1 MQIAPE
7 TIACRTAE
15 LIYNRQENH
24 ARPVTGNRGERER
37 ARGPSGN
44 LRASSGV
51 DRPRTALPEPVCH
64 RPVQGAYHQNSVIIT
79 SIMTTSL
86 DELKIDRSRDG
97 RSWLA
102 RGAWLLLSLAVL
114 GGSAAAGWRW
124 WEEASIPVVRTA
136 TVRQTVPT
144 DGQPTVLNA
153 SGYVTARLQSTVS
166 SKVTGRIV
174 EVLVEEGM
182 AVAEGQVLA
191 RLDDT
196 TERSF
201 LALAEA
207 QLGAA
212 RGAQAELEV
221 RYAEAQ
227 LDLDRQR
234 RLLAQRLI
242 GQADLDAAQAEADS
256 LAARIAN
263 QREQVVVAERE
274 IDVRR
279 TALEDTVIRAPFSG
293 VAISKDAQPGEM
305 ISPVSAGGGFT
316 RTGVCTIVDMT
327 SLEIEVD
334 VNESYINRVSP
345 NQRVVATLDAYP
357 DWEIPASVITTIPAA
372 DRQRATVLVR
382 IAFDELGDPRILPD
396 MGVNVAFL
404 EAGPPPEAAVADA
417 EPRLW
422 IPSAALRADGGTQVV
437 FVARGEAVERRAVT
451 IGLEDGGDV
460 EVLAGLSAGER
471 VVIEGPAE
479 LADGDRFAEG

>member
-1 MQIAPE
+1 MA
-7 TIACRTAE
+7 A
-15 LIYNRQENH
+15 
-24 ARPVTGNRGERER
+24 
-37 ARGPSGN
+37 
-44 LRASSGV
+44 
-51 DRPRTALPEPVCH
+51 
-64 RPVQGAYHQNSVIIT
+64 
-79 SIMTTSL
+79 SL
-86 DELKIDRSRDG
+86 DELKIDRSRGG
-97 RSWLA
+97 RSWVARIAGLLVILA
-102 RGAWLLLSLAVL
+102 IA
-114 GGSAAAGWRW
+114 GGGGLAGWRW
-124 WEEASIPVVRTA
+124 WEEARIPVVRTA
-136 TVRQTVPT
+136 AVRQTVAA

-166 SKVTGRIV
+166 SKVTGRII

-182 AVAEGQVLA
+182 AVSEGQVLA

-196 TERSF
+196 TERSY

-212 RGAQAELEV
+212 RGALAELEV
-221 RYAEAQ
+221 RQVEAR

-234 RLLAQRLI
+234 RLLEQRLI

-256 LAARIAN
+256 LRARIAN

-316 RTGVCTIVDMT
+316 RTGVCTIVDMS

-334 VNESYINRVSP
+334 VNESYINRVSSA
-345 NQRVVATLDAYP
+345 QRVVANLDAYP
-357 DWEIPASVITTIPAA
+357 EWDIPGSVITTIPAA

-404 EAGPPPEAAVADA
+404 EPGQAAESVAA
-417 EPRLW
+417 APRVW
-422 IPSAALRADGGTQVV
+422 MPSAAVRRDGEQAMVLVTQ
-437 FVARGEAVERRAVT
+437 GETVERRAVSL
-451 IGLEDGGDV
+451 GVENGAEV
-460 EVLAGLSAGER
+460 EVLAGVAPGAR
-471 VVIEGPAE
+471 VVVAGPAD
-479 LADGDRFAEG
+479 LTGGARVMVAAEP

>member
-1 MQIAPE
+1 MA
-7 TIACRTAE
+7 A
-15 LIYNRQENH
+15 
-24 ARPVTGNRGERER
+24 
-37 ARGPSGN
+37 
-44 LRASSGV
+44 
-51 DRPRTALPEPVCH
+51 
-64 RPVQGAYHQNSVIIT
+64 
-79 SIMTTSL
+79 SL
-86 DELKIDRSRDG
+86 DELKIDRSGGGPSRVA
-97 RSWLA
+97 RSVWFLA
-102 RGAWLLLSLAVL
+102 LLVIL
-114 GGSAAAGWRW
+114 GGGGAAGWRW
-124 WEEASIPVVRTA
+124 WEEARIPVVRTA
-136 TVRQTVPT
+136 AVRQTVPA

-182 AVAEGQVLA
+182 AVTEGQVLA

-196 TERSF
+196 TERSY

-207 QLGAA
+207 QLGAQ
-212 RGAQAELEV
+212 RGALAELEV

-234 RLLAQRLI
+234 RLLDQRLV
-242 GQADLDAAQAEADS
+242 GQADLDTAQAEADS
-256 LAARIAN
+256 LRARIAN

-316 RTGVCTIVDMT
+316 RTGVCTIVDMS

-345 NQRVVATLDAYP
+345 EQRVVATLDAYP

-404 EAGPPPEAAVADA
+404 EAGPPPEEAVADA
-417 EPRLW
+417 APRLW
-422 IPSAALRADGGTQVV
+422 IPSAALRRDGGAEVV
-437 FVARGEAVERRAVT
+437 FVARGDTVERRAVT
-451 IGLEDGGDV
+451 TGLEDGGDV
-460 EVLAGLSAGER
+460 EVLAGVSAGER
-471 VVIEGPAE
+471 VVVEGPPA
-479 LADGDRFAEG
+479 LADGDRVVTD

>member
-1 MQIAPE
+1 MA
-7 TIACRTAE
+7 A
-15 LIYNRQENH
+15 
-24 ARPVTGNRGERER
+24 
-37 ARGPSGN
+37 
-44 LRASSGV
+44 
-51 DRPRTALPEPVCH
+51 
-64 RPVQGAYHQNSVIIT
+64 
-79 SIMTTSL
+79 SL

-97 RSWLA
+97 RPRVA
-102 RGAWLLLSLAVL
+102 RIVSLVL
-114 GGSAAAGWRW
+114 GLVVLGTGGAAGWRW
-124 WEEASIPVVRTA
+124 FEEARVPVVRTA
-136 TVRQTVPT
+136 PVRRTVPA

-182 AVAEGQVLA
+182 AVRRGQILA

-196 TERSF
+196 TERSY
-201 LALAEA
+201 LALADA

-212 RGAQAELEV
+212 RGALAELEV
-221 RYAEAQ
+221 RYTEAR

-234 RLLAQRLI
+234 RLLDQRLI

-256 LAARIAN
+256 LRARIAN
-263 QREQVVVAERE
+263 QRERVVVAERE

-316 RTGVCTIVDMT
+316 RTGVCTIVDMS

-345 NQRVVATLDAYP
+345 AQRVVATLDAYP
-357 DWEIPASVITTIPAA
+357 DWQIPARVITTIPAA

-404 EAGPPPEAAVADA
+404 EAGPPPETAVAA
-417 EPRLW
+417 APPRLW
-422 IPSAALRADGGTQVV
+422 IPAAAVRGDGGTQVV
-437 FVARGEAVERRAVT
+437 FVARGETVERRAVT
-451 IGLEDGGDV
+451 TGLEDGGDV
-460 EVLAGLSAGER
+460 EVLAGVAAGER
-471 VVIEGPAE
+471 VVIEGPPD
-479 LADGDRFAEG
+479 LSDGDRVAAQ

>member
-1 MQIAPE
+1 MA
-7 TIACRTAE
+7 A
-15 LIYNRQENH
+15 
-24 ARPVTGNRGERER
+24 
-37 ARGPSGN
+37 
-44 LRASSGV
+44 
-51 DRPRTALPEPVCH
+51 
-64 RPVQGAYHQNSVIIT
+64 
-79 SIMTTSL
+79 SL

-102 RGAWLLLSLAVL
+102 RIAWLLLLLAIAGA
-114 GGSAAAGWRW
+114 GGVAGWRW
-124 WEEASIPVVRTA
+124 WQEARIPVVRTA
-136 TVRQTVPT
+136 AVRQTVPA

-166 SKVTGRIV
+166 SKITGRIL

-182 AVAEGQVLA
+182 AVSEGQVLA

-196 TERSF
+196 TERSY

-221 RYAEAQ
+221 RYEEAR

-234 RLLAQRLI
+234 RLLEQRLI

-256 LAARIAN
+256 LRARIAN

-316 RTGVCTIVDMT
+316 RTGVCTIVDMS

-345 NQRVVATLDAYP
+345 AQRVVANLDAYP
-357 DWEIPASVITTIPAA
+357 DWEIPASVITTIPTA

-404 EAGPPPEAAVADA
+404 EAGPPPEEAVVEA

-422 IPSAALRADGGTQVV
+422 IPSAALRSDGGAQVV
-437 FVARGEAVERRAVT
+437 FVARGDTVERRAVT
-451 IGLEDGGDV
+451 TGLEDGGDV
-460 EVLAGLSAGER
+460 EVLAGVAAGEQ
-471 VVIEGPAE
+471 VVVEGPPE
-479 LADGDRFAEG
+479 LADGDRVTAG

>member
-1 MQIAPE
+1 MAWIA
-7 TIACRTAE
+7 
-15 LIYNRQENH
+15 
-24 ARPVTGNRGERER
+24 
-37 ARGPSGN
+37 
-44 LRASSGV
+44 
-51 DRPRTALPEPVCH
+51 
-64 RPVQGAYHQNSVIIT
+64 
-79 SIMTTSL
+79 
-86 DELKIDRSRDG
+86 
-97 RSWLA
+97 WLA
-102 RGAWLLLSLAVL
+102 AGLVVL
-114 GGSAAAGWRW
+114 GGGAAGWRW
-124 WEEASIPVVRTA
+124 WEEARIPAVRTA
-136 TVRQTVPT
+136 AVRQAAPA

-182 AVAEGQVLA
+182 AVRRGQVLA

-196 TERSF
+196 TERSY

-207 QLGAA
+207 QLGAR
-212 RGAQAELEV
+212 RGALAELEV
-221 RYAEAQ
+221 RHEEAR

-256 LAARIAN
+256 LGARIAN
-263 QREQVVVAERE
+263 QREQIVVAERE

-279 TALEDTVIRAPFSG
+279 TALEDTVIRAPFGG

-316 RTGVCTIVDMT
+316 RTGVCTIVDMS

-345 NQRVVATLDAYP
+345 GQRVVATLDAYP
-357 DWEIPASVITTIPAA
+357 DWEIPARVITTIPAA

-382 IAFDELGDPRILPD
+382 ISFDELGDPRILPD

-404 EAGPPPEAAVADA
+404 EAGPPPEETAADA
-417 EPRLW
+417 APRLW
-422 IPSAALRADGGTQVV
+422 IPAAALRSDSGARVV
-437 FVARGEAVERRAVT
+437 FVARGGAVERRAVT
-451 IGLEDGGDV
+451 TGVEDGGDV

-471 VVIEGPAE
+471 VVIEGPPE
-479 LADGDRFAEG
+479 LADGDRVADG

>member
-1 MQIAPE
+1 MA
-7 TIACRTAE
+7 A
-15 LIYNRQENH
+15 
-24 ARPVTGNRGERER
+24 
-37 ARGPSGN
+37 
-44 LRASSGV
+44 
-51 DRPRTALPEPVCH
+51 
-64 RPVQGAYHQNSVIIT
+64 
-79 SIMTTSL
+79 SL
-86 DELKIDRSRDG
+86 DELKIDRSRNG
-97 RSWLA
+97 RSWVGRVVWPLLA
-102 RGAWLLLSLAVL
+102 LVVAGT
-114 GGSAAAGWRW
+114 GGLAGWRW
-124 WEEASIPVVRTA
+124 WEEARIPVVSTA
-136 TVRQTVPT
+136 LVRQTVSA

-174 EVLVEEGM
+174 DVLVEEGM
-182 AVAEGQVLA
+182 VVAEGQVLA

-196 TERSF
+196 TERSY

-221 RYAEAQ
+221 RYEEAR
-227 LDLDRQR
+227 LDLGRQR
-234 RLLAQRLI
+234 RLLEQRLI

-256 LAARIAN
+256 LRARIAN

-316 RTGVCTIVDMT
+316 RTGVCTIVDMS

-345 NQRVVATLDAYP
+345 AQRVLATLDAYP
-357 DWEIPASVITTIPAA
+357 DWAIPASVITTIPAA

-382 IAFDELGDPRILPD
+382 IAFDELGDSRILPD

-404 EAGPPPEAAVADA
+404 EAGPPPEEAVADA
-417 EPRLW
+417 PPRLW
-422 IPSAALRADGGTQVV
+422 MPAAALRSDGGTPVV
-437 FVARGEAVERRAVT
+437 FVARGETVERRAVT
-451 IGLEDGGDV
+451 TGLEDGGDV
-460 EVLAGLSAGER
+460 EVLAGVTAGER
-471 VVIEGPAE
+471 VVIESPTA
-479 LADGDRFAEG
+479 LADGDRVVAD

>member
-1 MQIAPE
+1 MA
-7 TIACRTAE
+7 A
-15 LIYNRQENH
+15 
-24 ARPVTGNRGERER
+24 
-37 ARGPSGN
+37 
-44 LRASSGV
+44 
-51 DRPRTALPEPVCH
+51 
-64 RPVQGAYHQNSVIIT
+64 
-79 SIMTTSL
+79 SL

-102 RGAWLLLSLAVL
+102 RIAWLLLLLAIAGA
-114 GGSAAAGWRW
+114 GGVAGWRW
-124 WEEASIPVVRTA
+124 WQEARIPVVRTA
-136 TVRQTVPT
+136 AVRQTVPA

-166 SKVTGRIV
+166 SKVTGRII

-182 AVAEGQVLA
+182 AVSEGQVLA

-196 TERSF
+196 TERSY

-221 RYAEAQ
+221 RYEEAR

-234 RLLAQRLI
+234 RLLEQRLI

-256 LAARIAN
+256 LRARIAN

-305 ISPVSAGGGFT
+305 ISPVGAGGGFT
-316 RTGVCTIVDMT
+316 RTGVCTIVDMS

-345 NQRVVATLDAYP
+345 AQRVVANLDAYP
-357 DWEIPASVITTIPAA
+357 DWEIPASVITTIPTA

-404 EAGPPPEAAVADA
+404 EAGPPPEEAVVEA

-422 IPSAALRADGGTQVV
+422 IPSAALRSDGGAQVV
-437 FVARGEAVERRAVT
+437 FVARGDTVERRAVT
-451 IGLEDGGDV
+451 TGLEDGGDV
-460 EVLAGLSAGER
+460 EVLAGLAAGEQ
-471 VVIEGPAE
+471 VVVEGPAE
-479 LADGDRFAEG
+479 LADGERVTAG

>member
-1 MQIAPE
+1 MA
-7 TIACRTAE
+7 A
-15 LIYNRQENH
+15 
-24 ARPVTGNRGERER
+24 
-37 ARGPSGN
+37 
-44 LRASSGV
+44 
-51 DRPRTALPEPVCH
+51 
-64 RPVQGAYHQNSVIIT
+64 
-79 SIMTTSL
+79 SL
-86 DELKIDRSRDG
+86 DELRIDRSRDG
-97 RSWLA
+97 RSWVA
-102 RGAWLLLSLAVL
+102 RIVWLVAIVVVL
-114 GGSAAAGWRW
+114 GGGGVAGWRW
-124 WEEASIPVVRTA
+124 WEEARIPIVRTA
-136 TVRQTVPT
+136 AVRQTVPA

-166 SKVTGRIV
+166 SKVTGRIL

-182 AVAEGQVLA
+182 AVTEGQVLA

-196 TERSF
+196 TERSY

-212 RGAQAELEV
+212 RGALAELEV

-234 RLLAQRLI
+234 RLLDQRLI
-242 GQADLDAAQAEADS
+242 GQADLDTAQAEADS
-256 LAARIAN
+256 LQARIAN

-305 ISPVSAGGGFT
+305 ISPLSAGGAFT
-316 RTGVCTIVDMT
+316 RTGVCTIVDMS

-345 NQRVVATLDAYP
+345 EQRVVATLDAYP

-404 EAGPPPEAAVADA
+404 EAGPPPEAPVADA
-417 EPRLW
+417 APRLW
-422 IPSAALRADGGTQVV
+422 VPSAALRSDSGAQVV
-437 FVARGEAVERRAVT
+437 FVARGDTVERRAVT
-451 IGLEDGGDV
+451 TGLEDGGDV
-460 EVLAGLSAGER
+460 EVLAGVSAGER
-471 VVIEGPAE
+471 VVVEGPPA
-479 LADGDRFAEG
+479 LADGDRVVAD

>member
-1 MQIAPE
+1 MA
-7 TIACRTAE
+7 A
-15 LIYNRQENH
+15 
-24 ARPVTGNRGERER
+24 
-37 ARGPSGN
+37 
-44 LRASSGV
+44 
-51 DRPRTALPEPVCH
+51 
-64 RPVQGAYHQNSVIIT
+64 
-79 SIMTTSL
+79 SL
-86 DELKIDRSRDG
+86 DELKIDRSRNG
-97 RSWLA
+97 RSWVGRIVWLV
-102 RGAWLLLSLAVL
+102 LLLVVA
-114 GGSAAAGWRW
+114 GTGAAAGWRW
-124 WEEASIPVVRTA
+124 WEEARIPVVSTAAVRRTVA
-136 TVRQTVPT
+136 A

-182 AVAEGQVLA
+182 AVTEGQVLA

-196 TERSF
+196 TERSY

-212 RGAQAELEV
+212 RGALAELEV
-221 RYAEAQ
+221 RYDEAR

-234 RLLAQRLI
+234 RLLEQRLI

-256 LAARIAN
+256 LRARIGN

-316 RTGVCTIVDMT
+316 RTGVCTIVDMS

-345 NQRVVATLDAYP
+345 AQRVVATLDAYP

-396 MGVNVAFL
+396 MGINVAFL
-404 EAGPPPEAAVADA
+404 EAGPPPEVAVADA
-417 EPRLW
+417 APRLW
-422 IPSAALRADGGTQVV
+422 VPAEALRNDGG
-437 FVARGEAVERRAVT
+437 RGWSSWRAGT
-451 IGLEDGGDV
+451 RSSGGP
-460 EVLAGLSAGER
+460 SP
-471 VVIEGPAE
+471 PASRT
-479 LADGDRFAEG
+479 AATSRCWPGSRPASGW

>member
-1 MQIAPE
+1 MA
-7 TIACRTAE
+7 A
-15 LIYNRQENH
+15 
-24 ARPVTGNRGERER
+24 
-37 ARGPSGN
+37 
-44 LRASSGV
+44 
-51 DRPRTALPEPVCH
+51 
-64 RPVQGAYHQNSVIIT
+64 
-79 SIMTTSL
+79 SL
-86 DELKIDRSRDG
+86 DELKIDRTRNG
-97 RSWLA
+97 RSWVGRVVWPVLVLVVA
-102 RGAWLLLSLAVL
+102 GA
-114 GGSAAAGWRW
+114 GGVAGWRW
-124 WEEASIPVVRTA
+124 WEEARIPVVSTA
-136 TVRQTVPT
+136 AVRRTVPA
-144 DGQPTVLNA
+144 DDQPTVLNA

-196 TERSF
+196 TERSY

-221 RYAEAQ
+221 RYAEAR
-227 LDLDRQR
+227 LDLGRQR
-234 RLLAQRLI
+234 RLLEQRLI

-256 LAARIAN
+256 LRARIAN

-316 RTGVCTIVDMT
+316 RTGVCTIVDMS

-345 NQRVVATLDAYP
+345 AQRVLATLDAYP
-357 DWEIPASVITTIPAA
+357 DWQIPASVITTIPAA

-404 EAGPPPEAAVADA
+404 EAGPPPGEAVADA
-417 EPRLW
+417 PPRLW
-422 IPSAALRADGGTQVV
+422 IPSEALRSDGGTQVV
-437 FVARGEAVERRAVT
+437 FVARGETVERRAVT
-451 IGLEDGGDV
+451 TGLEDGGDV
-460 EVLAGLSAGER
+460 EVLAGVTAGER

-479 LADGDRFAEG
+479 LADGDRVVAD

>member
-1 MQIAPE
+1 MA
-7 TIACRTAE
+7 A
-15 LIYNRQENH
+15 
-24 ARPVTGNRGERER
+24 
-37 ARGPSGN
+37 
-44 LRASSGV
+44 
-51 DRPRTALPEPVCH
+51 
-64 RPVQGAYHQNSVIIT
+64 
-79 SIMTTSL
+79 SL
-86 DELKIDRSRDG
+86 DELKIDRSRNG
-97 RSWLA
+97 RSWVGRIVWLV
-102 RGAWLLLSLAVL
+102 LLLVVTGA
-114 GGSAAAGWRW
+114 GAAAGWRW
-124 WEEASIPVVRTA
+124 WEDARIPVVSTA
-136 TVRQTVPT
+136 AVRQTVAA

-182 AVAEGQVLA
+182 AVTEGQVLA

-196 TERSF
+196 TERSY

-212 RGAQAELEV
+212 RGALAELEV
-221 RYAEAQ
+221 RYEEAR

-234 RLLAQRLI
+234 RLLEQRLI

-256 LAARIAN
+256 LRARIGN

-316 RTGVCTIVDMT
+316 RTGVCTIVDMS

-345 NQRVVATLDAYP
+345 AQRVVATLDAYP

-396 MGVNVAFL
+396 MGINVAFL
-404 EAGPPPEAAVADA
+404 EAGPPPEETVADA
-417 EPRLW
+417 APRFW
-422 IPSAALRADGGTQVV
+422 VPAEALRNDGGTQVV
-437 FVARGEAVERRAVT
+437 FVARGDTVERRAVT
-451 IGLEDGGDV
+451 TGLEDGGDV
-460 EVLAGLSAGER
+460 EVLAGVAAGER

-479 LADGDRFAEG
+479 LADGDRVVAD

>member
-1 MQIAPE
+1 MA
-7 TIACRTAE
+7 A
-15 LIYNRQENH
+15 
-24 ARPVTGNRGERER
+24 
-37 ARGPSGN
+37 
-44 LRASSGV
+44 
-51 DRPRTALPEPVCH
+51 
-64 RPVQGAYHQNSVIIT
+64 
-79 SIMTTSL
+79 SL

-97 RSWLA
+97 RSPVARIVWPLVGLLVLA
-102 RGAWLLLSLAVL
+102 GA
-114 GGSAAAGWRW
+114 GFAGWRW
-124 WEEASIPVVRTA
+124 WDEARIPVVRTA
-136 TVRQTVPT
+136 AVRQTVPA

-174 EVLVEEGM
+174 DVLVEEGM
-182 AVAEGQVLA
+182 AVTEGQVLA

-196 TERSF
+196 TERSY

-212 RGAQAELEV
+212 RGALAELEV

-234 RLLAQRLI
+234 RLLDQRLI
-242 GQADLDAAQAEADS
+242 GQADLDTARAESDS

-263 QREQVVVAERE
+263 QRELVVVAERE

-316 RTGVCTIVDMT
+316 RTGVCTIVDMS

-345 NQRVVATLDAYP
+345 RQRVVAALDAYP

-404 EAGPPPEAAVADA
+404 EAGPPPEEAVADA

-422 IPSAALRADGGTQVV
+422 VPSEALRSDGGTPVI
-437 FVARGEAVERRAVT
+437 FVARGDAVERRAVT
-451 IGLEDGGDV
+451 TGLEDGGDV
-460 EVLAGLSAGER
+460 EVLAGVEAGER
-471 VVIEGPAE
+471 VVVEGPPE
-479 LADGDRFAEG
+479 LADGDRVVAD

>member
-1 MQIAPE
+1 MA
-7 TIACRTAE
+7 A
-15 LIYNRQENH
+15 
-24 ARPVTGNRGERER
+24 
-37 ARGPSGN
+37 
-44 LRASSGV
+44 
-51 DRPRTALPEPVCH
+51 
-64 RPVQGAYHQNSVIIT
+64 
-79 SIMTTSL
+79 SL
-86 DELKIDRSRDG
+86 DDLKIDRSRDG
-97 RSWLA
+97 RPRLAWIAWLA
-102 RGAWLLLSLAVL
+102 AGLVVF
-114 GGSAAAGWRW
+114 GGGGAAGWRW
-124 WEEASIPVVRTA
+124 WEEARIPAVRTA
-136 TVRQTVPT
+136 AVRQAAPA

-182 AVAEGQVLA
+182 AVRRGQVLA

-196 TERSF
+196 TERSY

-207 QLGAA
+207 QLGAR
-212 RGAQAELEV
+212 RGALAELEV
-221 RYAEAQ
+221 RHEEAR

-234 RLLAQRLI
+234 RLLEQRLI
-242 GQADLDAAQAEADS
+242 GQADLDTAQAEADS
-256 LAARIAN
+256 LRARIAN
-263 QREQVVVAERE
+263 QREQIVVAERE

-316 RTGVCTIVDMT
+316 RTGVCTIVDMS

-345 NQRVVATLDAYP
+345 GQRVLATLDAYP
-357 DWEIPASVITTIPAA
+357 DWEIPGRVITTIPAA

-404 EAGPPPEAAVADA
+404 EAGPPPDEAVADA
-417 EPRLW
+417 APRLW
-422 IPSAALRADGGTQVV
+422 IPAAALRGDGGARVV
-437 FVARGEAVERRAVT
+437 FVVRGGAVERRAVT
-451 IGLEDGGDV
+451 TGVEDGGDV

-471 VVIEGPAE
+471 VVVEGPAE
-479 LADGDRFAEG
+479 LADGDRVADG

>member
-1 MQIAPE
+1 MA
-7 TIACRTAE
+7 A
-15 LIYNRQENH
+15 
-24 ARPVTGNRGERER
+24 
-37 ARGPSGN
+37 
-44 LRASSGV
+44 
-51 DRPRTALPEPVCH
+51 
-64 RPVQGAYHQNSVIIT
+64 
-79 SIMTTSL
+79 SL

-97 RSWLA
+97 RSRIARSVWLVVI
-102 RGAWLLLSLAVL
+102 LVIL
-114 GGSAAAGWRW
+114 GGGGIAGWRW
-124 WEEASIPVVRTA
+124 WEEARIPVVRTA
-136 TVRQTVPT
+136 AVRQTVPA

-182 AVAEGQVLA
+182 AVTAGQVLA

-196 TERSF
+196 TERSY

-212 RGAQAELEV
+212 RGALAELEV
-221 RYAEAQ
+221 RYEEAQ

-256 LAARIAN
+256 LEARIAN
-263 QREQVVVAERE
+263 QRELVTVAERE

-316 RTGVCTIVDMT
+316 RTGVCTIVDMS

-345 NQRVVATLDAYP
+345 EQRVVATLDAYP

-404 EAGPPPEAAVADA
+404 EAGPPPEDAVTDA
-417 EPRLW
+417 VPRLW
-422 IPSAALRADGGTQVV
+422 IPSAALRSDGGARVV
-437 FVARGEAVERRAVT
+437 FVARGDLVERRAVT
-451 IGLEDGGDV
+451 TGLEDGGDV
-460 EVLAGLSAGER
+460 EVLAGVSVGER
-471 VVIEGPAE
+471 VVVEGPPA
-479 LADGDRFAEG
+479 LADGDRVAAD

>member
-1 MQIAPE
+1 MA
-7 TIACRTAE
+7 A
-15 LIYNRQENH
+15 
-24 ARPVTGNRGERER
+24 
-37 ARGPSGN
+37 
-44 LRASSGV
+44 
-51 DRPRTALPEPVCH
+51 
-64 RPVQGAYHQNSVIIT
+64 
-79 SIMTTSL
+79 SL
-86 DELKIDRSRDG
+86 DELKIDRSRGG
-97 RSWLA
+97 RSWVA
-102 RGAWLLLSLAVL
+102 RIAGLLVILVIA
-114 GGSAAAGWRW
+114 GGGGLAGWRW
-124 WEEASIPVVRTA
+124 WQEARIPVVRTA
-136 TVRQTVPT
+136 AVRQTVAA

-166 SKVTGRIV
+166 SKITGRIL

-182 AVAEGQVLA
+182 AVSEGQVLA

-196 TERSF
+196 TERSY

-212 RGAQAELEV
+212 RGALAELEV
-221 RYAEAQ
+221 RQVEAR

-234 RLLAQRLI
+234 RLLEQRLI
-242 GQADLDAAQAEADS
+242 GQADLDTAQAEADF
-256 LAARIAN
+256 LQARIAN
-263 QREQVVVAERE
+263 QREQVNVADRE
-274 IDVRR
+274 LDVRR
-279 TALEDTVIRAPFSG
+279 TALDDTVIRAPFSG

-345 NQRVVATLDAYP
+345 AQRVVATLDAYP

-404 EAGPPPEAAVADA
+404 ESGPPPEESVVDAA
-417 EPRLW
+417 PRLW
-422 IPSAALRADGGTQVV
+422 IPSEALRSDSGAQVV
-437 FVARGEAVERRAVT
+437 FVARGDTVERRAVT
-451 IGLEDGGDV
+451 TGLEDGGDV
-460 EVLAGLSAGER
+460 EVLAGVAAGEQ
-471 VVIEGPAE
+471 VVVEGPPE
-479 LADGDRFAEG
+479 LADGDRVTAG